1 MEDKTE
7 ITRHF
12 KFPKKERLHSK
23 KLIDALFS
31 EGASFHLYPFT
42 LKYLSNPSPEADCH
56 QVMVS
61 VSKKKYK
68 RAVDRNR
75 IKRIIKEAYRLQKH
89 EKLSESIN
97 GSYLLIS
104 YIYMAKEIHSYDFIE
119 KKLIESLRR
128 LSDKLQKG

>member
-1 MEDKTE
+1 MKDETE
-7 ITRHF
+7 IPKSF

-42 LKYLSNPSPEADCH
+42 LKYLPNPVDNAGCH
-56 QVMVS
+56 QVLVS
-61 VSKKKYK
+61 VSKKKFK

-75 IKRIIKEAYRLQKH
+75 IKRMAKEAYRLNKH
-89 EKLSESIN
+89 LYLSGTIDN
-97 GSYLLIS
+97 KFLLIG
-104 YIYMAKEIHSYDFIE
+104 YIYMAKEIHSYEFIE

-128 LSDKLQKG
+128 LRNKLQQ